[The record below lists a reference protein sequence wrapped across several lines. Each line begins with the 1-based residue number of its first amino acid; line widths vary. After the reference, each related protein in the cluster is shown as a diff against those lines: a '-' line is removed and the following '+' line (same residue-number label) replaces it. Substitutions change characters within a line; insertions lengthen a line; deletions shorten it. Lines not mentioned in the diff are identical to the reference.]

1 MAEPAAAGSPTPG
14 PTSAQEPAQK
24 LRLDRWLFFS
34 RLVKSRSLAAKLI
47 EAGHVR
53 INGTKTHQAKAP
65 VGPGDV
71 LTIALPPG
79 VKIIK
84 LLACGTRRGPAPEAR
99 TLYED
104 LTPPPPPKD
113 EQAVTP
119 SRFAPSPGRRPT
131 KHERDEL
138 QRLKRQL

>member
-1 MAEPAAAGSPTPG
+1 MAKAEAQAGTG
-14 PTSAQEPAQK
+14 DEARET

-53 INGTKTHQAKAP
+53 VNGNKVHQAKRTI
-65 VGPGDV
+65 GPQDV
-71 LTIALPPG
+71 LTLALPAG
-79 VKIIK
+79 VKIVK

-104 LTPPPPPKD
+104 LTPPPPPK
-113 EQAVTP
+113 EERPLTL
-119 SRFAPSPGRRPT
+119 RLAPSPGRRPT
-131 KHERDEL
+131 KHEREEL
-138 QRLKRQL
+138 QRLKRAPD